1 MSKNTEGSLVTA
13 EASVV
18 ELEEVQA
25 AVSEG
30 KEQGFLTAEA
40 LASII
45 EEADLSSEQAHD
57 LLSYLEEHGIEV
69 VASESARTETPELA
83 EAFDS
88 SQEDEEPPEH
98 EDDPLEA
105 GESEE
110 DDEIDQLTLRSRLEE
125 LRKAE
130 VDLSVEPSLDS
141 LRLYLRSIGRVPLLT
156 AEEEVCLAK
165 RIERGD
171 VSAKQHMI
179 EANLRL
185 VVSIAKGYLGR
196 GMNFLDLIQE
206 GSLGLIRAVEKFDY
220 RRGYKFS
227 TYATW
232 WIRQAVTRAIADKG
246 RTIRIPVHMV
256 ERLNKVIYAERSL
269 IQQLGRDP
277 SPTEIAVELECSVR
291 EVREVLR
298 MAQQPVS
305 LEKPVGD
312 EEDSAL
318 ADFVQ
323 DATAESPFEAAS
335 RALRRQSVERV
346 LASLPRR
353 EREVLEMRY
362 GITGDRVR
370 TLDEVG
376 RAFNITRERVRQIES
391 RTLKKLQSLPE
402 AQELREAS

>member
-1 MSKNTEGSLVTA
+1 MLSKKAEGPALAA
-13 EASVV
+13 EISVV
-18 ELEEVQA
+18 ELEDVQNA
-25 AVSEG
+25 IAEG
-30 KEQGFLTAEA
+30 REQGFLTASA
-40 LASII
+40 FASIL
-45 EEADLSSEQAHD
+45 EEADLSAEQAHD
-57 LLSYLEEHGIEV
+57 LLSYLEEHGIEIV
-69 VASESARTETPELA
+69 GPDSARADASVLS
-83 EAFDS
+83 EAFTSTGDDQRLS
-88 SQEDEEPPEH
+88 EPEEN
-98 EDDPLEA
+98 PLETR
-105 GESEE
+105 
-110 DDEIDQLTLRSRLEE
+110 DDEGEIHQLAMRSRADE

-130 VDLSVEPSLDS
+130 LDLSVEPSLDS
-141 LRLYLRSIGRVPLLT
+141 LRLYLRSIGRVQLLT

-171 VSAKQHMI
+171 GSAKQQMI

-196 GMNFLDLIQE
+196 GLNLLDLIQE

-232 WIRQAVTRAIADKG
+232 WIRQSVTRAIADKG

-277 SPTEIAVELECSVR
+277 TPAEIAAELEYSIH

-305 LEKPVGD
+305 LEKPIGD
-312 EEDSAL
+312 EEDSEL
-318 ADFVQ
+318 ADFVE
-323 DATAESPFEAAS
+323 DATAESPFEIAS
-335 RALRRQSVERV
+335 EAMRRQSVGQV

-391 RTLKKLQSLPE
+391 RTLKKLQTSPE
-402 AQELREAS
+402 AQQLREAS

>member
-1 MSKNTEGSLVTA
+1 MSKKAEGLLSITET
-13 EASVV
+13 SVIDI
-18 ELEEVQA
+18 EEVQA
-25 AVSEG
+25 AIADGREH
-30 KEQGFLTAEA
+30 GFLTAGAFTTVVED
-40 LASII
+40 
-45 EEADLSSEQAHD
+45 ADLSSEQAHD
-57 LLSYLEEHGIEV
+57 LLSYLEEHGIDV
-69 VASESARTETPELA
+69 VEPSSPRVESNASTDTLVVV
-83 EAFDS
+83 DT
-88 SQEDEEPPEH
+88 EDEPVEH
-98 EDDPLEA
+98 DDPLDADEA
-105 GESEE
+105 EDES
-110 DDEIDQLTLRSRLEE
+110 EIDQVALRSRLEE
-125 LRKAE
+125 LRRAE
-130 VDLSVEPSLDS
+130 VDMSVEPSLDS

-232 WIRQAVTRAIADKG
+232 WIRQSVTRAIADKG

-256 ERLNKVIYAERSL
+256 EKLNKVVYAERAL
-269 IQQLGRDP
+269 IQQLGRE
-277 SPTEIAVELECSVR
+277 PTPAEIAAELECSTQ
-291 EVREVLR
+291 EVREILR
-298 MAQQPVS
+298 MSQQPVS
-305 LEKPVGD
+305 LEKPIGD

-318 ADFVQ
+318 ADFVE
-323 DATAESPFEAAS
+323 DSTAASPFDVASEAM
-335 RALRRQSVERV
+335 RRQSVGRV

-391 RTLKKLQSLPE
+391 RTLKKLQTAPE